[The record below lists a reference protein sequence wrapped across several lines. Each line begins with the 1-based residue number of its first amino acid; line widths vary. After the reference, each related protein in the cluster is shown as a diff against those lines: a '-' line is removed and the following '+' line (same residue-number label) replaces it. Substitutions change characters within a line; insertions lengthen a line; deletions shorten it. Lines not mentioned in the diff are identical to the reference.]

1 MDLSKT
7 NYINSVKYLPTAFQ
21 DNEYYLKICSL
32 IDSLISDN
40 SKYFLLITDK
50 ERYNRTEKALVVNAL
65 LIK

>member
-40 SKYFLLITDK
+40 SKYFSY
-50 ERYNRTEKALVVNAL
+50 ERLALQASLNKYKDINNL
-65 LIK
+65 EN